1 MSEQERNRY
10 LEAYYENEADA
21 NKQMSFANAAA
32 AVYMAIIWVL
42 YLTGI
47 FKIHSDITRVLIN
60 IAFPIGISISLSPLL
75 YVFKFKEKL
84 KNPGYK
90 NFVVFSFVAVVGA
103 LNLILPIHSVI
114 AWALCIVMTNHYYN
128 PKVGL
133 AVFITIIPVSLLSM
147 YGAMFVGEFDAN
159 LLIGNEVL
167 SNWKEYELLYIDGPE
182 GRRTLLRQ
190 LLEAGENRYLQ
201 VIYLYYLPRLV
212 LLGLIFFV
220 SNALNKRTYKLLVS
234 EISVNSEQEKTK
246 TELEVAKEIQ
256 LATLPYE
263 NASSKDAELIAELKA
278 AKEVGGDFYDYFQ
291 IDDTHTAVVVGDIS
305 GKGIPAAMFMMK
317 TITCFKNYM
326 APNKTAAEILKQ
338 VNKALYSNNRSQMF
352 VTCFLAILDKKTGV
366 LQFANAG
373 HNPPIIGTN
382 FNYRYLKC
390 KSGFVLGGL
399 EDAFVVDESIQ
410 LEKGESITI
419 YTDGVTEARDEKG
432 ALYGE
437 ERFLKLMNSKD
448 YTCLLEI
455 HHSIKDDMAK
465 FCGVTDQSDDI
476 TILSLK
482 WQGDDC
488 DLEDRVF
495 DGKLENVQQALD
507 FVEAFCDKE
516 NINREFKNNLSIVTD
531 EIISNIIKYGYEN
544 KGGPVYIRLLNN
556 RDKKEFVLTMVDK
569 APAFNQLEIDN
580 DPLEGSADDK
590 PIGGL
595 GILIVKK
602 IMTEYAYDRINNK
615 NILILRKKF

>member
-1 MSEQERNRY
+1 MSEHERNKY

-32 AVYMAIIWVL
+32 AVYMFIIWML
-42 YLTGI
+42 YLTDV
-47 FKIHSDITRVLIN
+47 FKTHGDITPILIN
-60 IAFPIGISISLSPLL
+60 IAFPIGISISLTPLL
-75 YVFKFKEKL
+75 YVFKFKDKL
-84 KNPGYK
+84 KKPGYK
-90 NFVVFSFVAVVGA
+90 NFVVFSFVAVVAA

-133 AVFITIIPVSLLSM
+133 AVFITILPLSLVSM

-159 LLIGNEVL
+159 LLVGNEVL
-167 SNWKEYELLYIDGPE
+167 SNWKNYETIYVDGPDA
-182 GRRTLLRQ
+182 RYQ
-190 LLEAGENRYLQ
+190 LLHQLLVAGENRYLQ
-201 VIYLYYLPRLV
+201 VIYLYYLPRVV
-212 LLGLIFFV
+212 LLCLIFFV

-234 EISVNSEQEKTK
+234 EIHVNSEQEKTR

-263 NASSKDAELIAELKA
+263 NASSKDTELIAELKA
-278 AKEVGGDFYDYFQ
+278 AKEVGGDFYDYFK
-291 IDDTHTAVVVGDIS
+291 IDDTHTAIVVGDIS

-317 TITCFKNYM
+317 TITCFKNFVG
-326 APNKTAAEILKQ
+326 PNKTAAQILKE
-338 VNKALYSNNRSQMF
+338 VNAALYSNNHSQMF

-373 HNPPIIGTN
+373 HNPPIIGKN

-390 KSGFVLGGL
+390 NSGFVLGGL
-399 EDAFVVDESIQ
+399 EDAFVKDESIQ
-410 LEKGESITI
+410 LERGDSITI
-419 YTDGVTEARDEKG
+419 YTDGVTEARDEQG
-432 ALYGE
+432 GLYGE
-437 ERFLKLMNSKD
+437 ARLLNLYNSKD
-448 YTCLLEI
+448 FTCLLEL
-455 HHSIKDDMAK
+455 HHAIKDDMAK
-465 FCGVTDQSDDI
+465 FCGEADQSDDI
-476 TILSLK
+476 TMLSLK

-488 DLEDRVF
+488 DLEDKRF
-495 DGKLENVQQALD
+495 EGKLENIQDILN

-516 NINREFKNNLSIVTD
+516 NINKEFKNNLSIVTD
-531 EIISNIIKYGYEN
+531 ELVSNIIKYGYQD
-544 KGGPVYIRLLNN
+544 KGGPVYLRLLNN
-556 RDKKEFVLTMVDK
+556 KDKKEFVLTVVDK
-569 APAFNQLEIDN
+569 APAFNQLEIN
-580 DPLEGSADDK
+580 NNPLEGGADDK

-615 NILILRKKF
+615 NILVLRKKF